1 MSKAKS
7 MAIENDLEGN
17 KQNSRFLWKAF
28 KKRTPSGNVKSM
40 PNDLMASRDQ
50 ASQFK
55 KHFVSIA

>member
-7 MAIENDLEGN
+7 VAIENDLEGN
-17 KQNSRFLWKAF
+17 KQNFHFLWKAL
-28 KKRTPSGNVKSM
+28 KKVSPGGNVRSM

>member
-1 MSKAKS
+1 

-17 KQNSRFLWKAF
+17 KQNSCFLWKAF

-50 ASQFK
+50 ASQFN